1 MAETRNKKIEIRLS
15 EPEKMKVE
23 ESAKCYGMNVSDFV
37 RTLALSDKKILVLA
51 SGSEIARSLVQIHIE
66 LQNAQKN
73 GVLSNKYTLSLLQ
86 SMEELIE
93 AFNAVSEQL
102 TDIRS
107 NDEED
112 A

>member
-1 MAETRNKKIEIRLS
+1 MLFSQRFLYLYFTIFSLFCTVLDGFSFAES
-15 EPEKMKVE
+15 
-23 ESAKCYGMNVSDFV
+23 GVSDFV

-51 SGSEIARSLVQIHIE
+51 AGSEIARSMVQIHIE